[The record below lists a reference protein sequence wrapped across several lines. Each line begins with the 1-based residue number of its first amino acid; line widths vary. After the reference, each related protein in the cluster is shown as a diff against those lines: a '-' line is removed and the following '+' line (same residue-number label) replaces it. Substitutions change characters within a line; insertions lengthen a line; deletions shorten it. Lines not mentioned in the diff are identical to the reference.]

1 MIRSLR
7 KPASRLG
14 EPEMCYGSL
23 DPKYMLHPVPER
35 MKGVAFVADKSEE
48 PGQMPAGG
56 LSVWLR
62 NFFRRM
68 KRKDL
73 VNG

>member
-1 MIRSLR
+1 
-7 KPASRLG
+7 
-14 EPEMCYGSL
+14 MCYGAT
-23 DPKYMLHPVPER
+23 DPKYMRRATPER